1 MIVVVAIVVDVL
13 LTISIAVNV
22 VVPPIVA
29 TRDLALG
36 AIGAAIV
43 GGVTYLATE
52 VLRRF
57 AKEAFFQPLNLLT
70 VEQTLKFFLL
80 VESLKKGCDRFNGRV
95 LQRLSAENELLAV
108 AFMVRH
114 IIPLERERVQ
124 WFWDVASRQKL
135 GNTKHL
141 FKPLRVQ
148 TGGGVT
154 RSFMR

>member
-1 MIVVVAIVVDVL
+1 MIVVNVSS
-13 LTISIAVNV
+13 TILVAVNV
-22 VVPPIVA
+22 VALPIVT

-70 VEQTLKFFLL
+70 VELTVQFFLL
-80 VESLKKGCDRFNGRV
+80 VESLKKGCDRFDGRV
-95 LQRLSAENELLAV
+95 LQRLSAENKLLAV
-108 AFMVRH
+108 ALMIGH
-114 IIPLERERVQ
+114 IIPLERERAR
-124 WFWDVASRQKL
+124 WFWIVASWQEL
-135 GNTKHL
+135 GDAKHL

-148 TGGGVT
+148 TGGG
-154 RSFMR
+154 SPDPS